1 MRVIKVG
8 KVGVDSGQVVIMDP
22 GMAGVLH
29 LAVTYV
35 NPPIH
40 GVAKEIDFPS
50 AVVGSSGPGD
60 GDYPVFA
67 LYDDEGDY
75 VGLAICWYPED
86 ADYPFE
92 ELKTLKANHKI
103 PPLDLDEP

>member
-1 MRVIKVG
+1 MRVIRVG
-8 KVGVDSGQVVIMDP
+8 EVGVDSGQVVIMDP
-22 GMAGVLH
+22 GMAITLQH
-29 LAVTYV
+29 ADTYV

-40 GVAKEIDFPS
+40 GAAKQIEFPS
-50 AVVGSSGPGD
+50 AVVGSSGSGD
-60 GDYPVFA
+60 GNYPVFA

-92 ELKTLKANHKI
+92 EVKGLKANHQI
-103 PPLDLDEP
+103 PPLNKDL